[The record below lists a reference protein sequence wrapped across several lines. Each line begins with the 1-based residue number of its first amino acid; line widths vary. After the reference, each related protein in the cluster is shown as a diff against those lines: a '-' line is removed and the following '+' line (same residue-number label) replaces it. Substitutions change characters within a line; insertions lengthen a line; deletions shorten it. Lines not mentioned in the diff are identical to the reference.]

1 MSDES
6 SVHSV
11 IDAHA
16 LRDRSPI
23 ATRLDQ
29 TLALT
34 ASAMFLAYLIWRAAF
49 TLQDTHL
56 ILSVPLLT
64 VEIFGFLTTVLY
76 FFALW
81 DTALPLAVT
90 TTAPPTGAVDI
101 LIPTYSEPLEVL
113 LPTVSAAKAVAGA
126 RHVWVLDDGDRSW
139 VRDLAGSLD
148 VRYRSRSQG
157 AHAKAGNI
165 NEALVDCDSE
175 FILILDADHIAHPDI
190 LTRVMPSFG
199 DEQLAVVQTPQDFY
213 NLDSFEHQALRRRT
227 YMEEE
232 VFYRALLSGRNHWNA
247 VFWCGTGAVVRRAA
261 LDSVGG
267 VSTTSVTED
276 IFTTMQLHK
285 AGWRT
290 HHHNEVLARG
300 LAAAN
305 VDQYLGQRLR
315 WGQGAM
321 QVLRQERFVTR
332 SGLTLAQRLCYL
344 ATLTG
349 WFTAWRTLVCMLIP
363 ACTLLTTWSP
373 VNADAWVFLLV
384 LAAVL
389 LINQLAMA
397 RMSRG
402 FAHWRLNLVF
412 DIIRMP
418 TTIRATFT
426 VLANRTLAFTVT
438 PKGADS
444 DERTRY
450 RASRTL
456 WLLTAFNVLSLAIP
470 AGATLAG
477 RPLSYPSPWVLYVS
491 AFWVLC
497 NITLLVMAIR
507 RIRSPRFSADRRRSP
522 RLAMTG
528 QVWWGDERVEL
539 VDFSITGAQIRAGL
553 TQVLVQDGE
562 LTLTTGSQTFSLKG
576 HLVSTTPH
584 DRDQTAGVRFNV
596 DATRDA
602 ASALTAIV
610 HA

>member
-11 IDAHA
+11 FHA
-16 LRDRSPI
+16 RSVRDRSTI

-29 TLALT
+29 SLALV
-34 ASAMFLAYLIWRAAF
+34 ASAMFLAYLIWRAVF
-49 TLQDTHL
+49 TLRDTHL

-64 VEIFGFLTTVLY
+64 VEVFGFLTTVLY
-76 FFALW
+76 LFALW
-81 DTALPLAVT
+81 DTALPVSLKT
-90 TTAPPTGAVDI
+90 LPRPTGAVDI
-101 LIPTYSEPLEVL
+101 LIPTYSEPLEIL

-126 RHVWVLDDGDRSW
+126 SQVWVLDDGDRPW
-139 VRDLAGSLD
+139 VRDLAESLD

-165 NEALVDCDSE
+165 NEALADCDSE
-175 FILILDADHIAHPDI
+175 FILILDADHSAHPDL

-199 DEQLAVVQTPQDFY
+199 DERLAVVQTPQDFY
-213 NLDSFEHQALRRRT
+213 NLDSFEHQTLRRRT

-232 VFYRALLSGRNHWNA
+232 VFYRALLSGRNRWNA
-247 VFWCGTGAVVRRAA
+247 VFWCGTGAVVRRVA

-285 AGWRT
+285 AGWHT
-290 HHHNEVLARG
+290 QHHNEVLARG

-332 SGLTLAQRLCYL
+332 RGLTVAQRLCYL

-349 WFTAWRTLVCMLIP
+349 WFTAWRTLVCLLIP

-373 VNADAWVFLLV
+373 VNADAWVFLVV

-389 LINQLAMA
+389 LVNQLAMA

-444 DERTRY
+444 DKRTRF

-456 WLLTAFNVLSLAIP
+456 WLLTAFNILSLAIP
-470 AGATLAG
+470 TGAALAG
-477 RPLSYPSPWVLYVS
+477 RPLVYPSPWVCYVS

-497 NITLLVMAIR
+497 NITLLAMAIR

-522 RLAMTG
+522 RLAMAG
-528 QVWWGDERVEL
+528 QVWWGDEQVEL

-553 TQVLVQDGE
+553 DDALTEDGE
-562 LTLTTGSQTFSLKG
+562 LTLTTGSQRFSLKG
-576 HLVSTTPH
+576 RLVSTTPH
-584 DRDQTAGVRFNV
+584 DHDQTAGVRFNP
-596 DATRDA
+596 DAMHDA